1 MTTYR
6 IQLASNFQVVE
17 FNLNLEDDE
26 LFTVQ
31 DNRISEA
38 VEVVNQLGKMVEN
51 SIKTKEQ
58 PKVKAEEMASEAQIK
73 FLKGL
78 GMSDTEARKMTK
90 KEAWSFIQKAKE

>member
-78 GMSDTEARKMTK
+78 GMNETEARKMTK
-90 KEAWSFIQKAKE
+90 KEAWNFIQKAKE

>member
-90 KEAWSFIQKAKE
+90 KEAWNFIQKAKE